1 MKITMK
7 AKIARA
13 ILSAA
18 LCGPVAALAANTFTA
33 VSGNDWNTAANWSEG
48 VPVAGQAVVELLAS
62 GEGVFITV
70 D

>member
-1 MKITMK
+1 MNNKMMAMIRWAMM
-7 AKIARA
+7 
-13 ILSAA
+13 SAA
-18 LCGPVAALAANTFTA
+18 LYGPIAAIAANTFTA
-33 VSGNDWNTAANWSEG
+33 ASGDWNTAANWSEG